1 MAAAVGGAHPAGM
14 RSAPRLALGVAIGV
28 ASVALL
34 AAGVLA
40 VVSTVFRHTERSSH
54 VLRGDVSSVV
64 VEGASGDVALRS
76 GPAGRVTVAEKRR
89 YWLRKPKLEL
99 SLARGVLT
107 VRVQCSWFGPDCSD
121 DLRITAPPGVD
132 AAVVDVDSG
141 DVSLRAFDAG
151 RVVAR
156 TDSGDVSVRS
166 APGALDVRADSGDVE
181 VDDVRGA
188 VRLATDSGDVTGRG
202 LRGPV
207 VSASA
212 DSGDVAVALLVA
224 PRALSAHTDSGD
236 VDLDVPSDRYRVD
249 ADADSGDVS
258 LDGLLRDDRA
268 VRHIDARSDSGD
280 VTVRGR

>member
-64 VEGASGDVALRS
+64 VEVASGDVALRS

-107 VRVQCSWFGPDCSD
+107 VRVECSWFGPDCSD

-166 APGALDVRADSGDVE
+166 APGALDVRADSGDV
-181 VDDVRGA
+181 
-188 VRLATDSGDVTGRG
+188 
-202 LRGPV
+202 
-207 VSASA
+207 
-212 DSGDVAVALLVA
+212 AVALLVA
-224 PRALSAHTDSGD
+224 PRALSAHTDPGD
-236 VDLDVPSDRYRVD
+236 VDLDVPSDRYRVV